1 MKRYILVLAAALVVI
16 STALASGNDYMPI
29 IPDKTD
35 NDIHE
40 QQDTVTAT
48 DNRIHI
54 RINQEATVRL
64 HALQQKEQE
73 LNTKLETARTYLGT
87 SVEGASARTQ
97 EQYNILQ
104 DSICLDLRSQITDVQ
119 LQIAEI
125 TTKN

>member
-1 MKRYILVLAAALVVI
+1 MKRYIMVLAAVLVLI
-16 STALASGNDYMPI
+16 STALASVNDSLPI
-29 IPDKTD
+29 VPEETD
-35 NDIHE
+35 NDLHE

-64 HALQQKEQE
+64 HELQQKEQE
-73 LNTKLETARTYLGT
+73 LNTRLEDARNYLGT

-97 EQYNILQ
+97 ERYNILQ

-119 LQIAEI
+119 LQIADI
-125 TTKN
+125 TTKK